1 MAEKITAAPEGE
13 ANSLHRPTIAIV
25 GRPNVGKSSLFNA
38 ILNRR
43 LAIVHEMSGV
53 TRDRISA
60 PVFRNGRRF
69 NLVDTGG
76 LGMLT
81 GETRKVDLWDA
92 NIAQQVEAAVSDADV
107 LIMVGDAQAGVTPLE
122 RDIAVRLRAS
132 GRPVLVAVTKCDSPQ
147 LKDDAAEFSV
157 LGFPHVHPICCKHRG
172 GINAL
177 LEDALKQLPPGLE
190 TPPAAAVSLAVVGRP
205 NVGKSSLI
213 NALLGSERV
222 MTSSVAGTTRDA
234 VEAEFSIRYRGEY
247 RPAVLID
254 TAGLRKTA
262 KVDDLV
268 EYFSVMRAKSAIERA
283 DLVLFVVDSSGDGVT
298 AQDRR
303 ISGLIQK
310 ANKPCVIVANK
321 SDACEGKSK
330 KQLLEELREALPHL
344 GTLPAVSVSAK
355 AKRNLDALLDAVADV
370 MEQLEVEI
378 STGVLN
384 RVLAQAFEKRTP
396 PVTGTRPLKL
406 YYAAMAGMRPARIK
420 LFVNDPE
427 GVPDNYAAYLRNQ
440 LREAFGLHAV
450 PLLLDFCARPKKV
463 ESIRRN
469 QNNAD
474 RRGKRKQTAAGRR
487 RGRK

>member
-1 MAEKITAAPEGE
+1 MSEENMDNAGIPAIETKVLA
-13 ANSLHRPTIAIV
+13 LHRPTIAIV

-76 LGMLT
+76 LGMMT
-81 GETRKVDLWDA
+81 GETRKVDFWDA
-92 NIAQQVEAAVSDADV
+92 NIAQQVEAAVADADV

-122 RDIAVRLRAS
+122 QDIAVRLRSS
-132 GRPVLVAVTKCDSPQ
+132 GRPVLVAVNKCDSPQ

-157 LGFPHVHPICCKHRG
+157 LGFPKVYPICCKHRG
-172 GINAL
+172 GIAAL
-177 LEDALKQLPPGLE
+177 LEEAVKQLPPGME
-190 TPPAAAVSLAVVGRP
+190 TPPPSAVSLAVIGRP
-205 NVGKSSLI
+205 NVGKSSLV

-222 MTSSVAGTTRDA
+222 MTSDVAGTTRDA
-234 VEAEFSIRYRGEY
+234 VEIDFSIKYRDEY
-247 RPAVLID
+247 RPAVLVD

-283 DLVLFVVDSSGDGVT
+283 DLILFVVDSSGDGVT

-321 SDACEGKSK
+321 SDACEGKKRSV
-330 KQLLEELREALPHL
+330 LLEELRDALPHL
-344 GTLPAVSVSAK
+344 GTLPAVSISAK
-355 AKRNLDALLDAVADV
+355 KKQNLDQLLDAVADV

-384 RVLAQAFEKRTP
+384 RVLAAAMEKRTP

-406 YYAAMAGMRPARIK
+406 YYAAMVGMRPARIK
-420 LFVNDPE
+420 LFVNKPD
-427 GVPDNYAAYLRNQ
+427 GIPDNYVSYLRNQ
-440 LREAFGLHAV
+440 LREAFGLFAV
-450 PLLLDFCARPKKV
+450 PILLEFCARPKKV
-463 ESIRRN
+463 ESIRHRE
-469 QNNAD
+469 NAEK
-474 RRGKRKQTAAGRR
+474 KRKKRR
-487 RGRK
+487 

>member
-1 MAEKITAAPEGE
+1 MAEE
-13 ANSLHRPTIAIV
+13 AKAGVDPGREVPVRKRPTIAIV

-60 PVFRNGRRF
+60 PVFRSGRCF

-76 LGMLT
+76 LGMLS
-81 GETRKVDLWDA
+81 GETRKVDFWDA
-92 NIAQQVEAAVSDADV
+92 GIAMQVEAAVADADV
-107 LIMVGDAQAGVTPLE
+107 LVMVGDAQTGVTPLE
-122 RDIAVRLRAS
+122 HDIAKRLRAS
-132 GRPVLVAVTKCDSPQ
+132 GLPVLVAVNKCDSPQ
-147 LKDDAAEFSV
+147 QKDDAAEFSI
-157 LGFPHVHPICCKHRG
+157 LGFPKVFPICCRHRG

-177 LEDALKQLPPGLE
+177 LEAALKELPRGGE
-190 TPPAAAVSLAVVGRP
+190 DMPPAPAVSLAVIGRP

-234 VEAEFSIRYRGEY
+234 VEVDFSISYRGEY

-283 DLVLFVVDSSGDGVT
+283 DLILFVVDSSGDGVT

-321 SDACEGKSK
+321 SDACEGKK
-330 KQLLEELREALPHL
+330 RPQLLEELRGALPHL
-344 GTLPAVSVSAK
+344 GSLPAVSVSAK
-355 AKRNLDALLDAVADV
+355 ERRNLDALLDAVAEV
-370 MEQLEVEI
+370 MEQLEVEV

-384 RVLAQAFEKRTP
+384 RVLAQALLKRTP

-406 YYAAMAGMRPARIK
+406 YYATTAGMHPLRIR
-420 LFVNDPE
+420 LFVNRPE

-440 LREAFGLHAV
+440 VREAFGLSAV
-450 PLLLDFCARPKKV
+450 PVLLEFCARPKKV

-469 QNNAD
+469 ENNAA
-474 RRGKRKQTAAGRR
+474 RRKR
-487 RGRK
+487 RKKE